1 MVKQVLEGLS
11 VLPSPPMCDSQ
22 LIEPVVRLNDG
33 LILDDSVFE
42 APTII
47 PGCVGSGK
55 TVLLEKIMAERLVN
69 LEPWNQKVFMKRTN
83 YNIYLIEDLY

>member
-55 TVLLEKIMAERLVN
+55 TVLLEKIMEPILAHAE
-69 LEPWNQKVFMKRTN
+69 KREKMFSSFVPKR
-83 YNIYLIEDLY
+83 IC

>member
-47 PGCVGSGK
+47 PGCVGSGN
-55 TVLLEKIMAERLVN
+55 TVLLEKIMEPILAHAEKKEKMFLSFV
-69 LEPWNQKVFMKRTN
+69 PKR
-83 YNIYLIEDLY
+83 IC